1 MAVPTIGPMAD
12 HEERHLNSLK
22 SFVLRARRIRAHSL
36 ARDAKL
42 LMELQNPK
50 MTIHYTPE
58 TGDMRVTMKVPPEE
72 QVESAA
78 ARVRPLILNNEDT
91 YHAKV
96 MNALLYFAQK
106 AGLTG
111 SSLESLR
118 EMKRQWAKTNPN
130 GKNLG
135 FYEVRVQKN
144 GEPET
149 RISDNALAFSWIYGD
164 VVHADTERRE
174 EGRAYGVEERYRA
187 AVPIVVRLMMLA
199 MVTLTI
205 TERLKADGILP
216 DLGNVFDEEVIVTE
230 TELAVKTQVYVAE
243 YDENGKLPEPPAMN
257 EEFGEGWMPFAEAFK
272 DQIPTATAPESDE
285 EEGDGAS

>member
-1 MAVPTIGPMAD
+1 MAN
-12 HEERHLNSLK
+12 HEERHLKALK

-36 ARDAKL
+36 AQDAKL

-78 ARVRPLILNNEDT
+78 ARVRPLILNTEDT

-106 AGLTG
+106 AGLSVTG
-111 SSLESLR
+111 LESIR
-118 EMKRQWAKTNPN
+118 EMKRQWAKTNPK
-130 GKNLG
+130 GKSLG
-135 FYEVRVQKN
+135 FYEVRVQMN

-174 EGRAYGVEERYRA
+174 EGQAFGVEERYRA
-187 AVPIVVRLMMLA
+187 AVPVVVRLMMLA

-205 TERLKADGILP
+205 TERLKADGMLP
-216 DLGNVFDEEVIVTE
+216 HLGEVFEEDVVVTE
-230 TELAVKTQVYVAE
+230 TEIAVITQVFVAE
-243 YDENGKLPEPPAMN
+243 YDQGGKIPEPPEMDQD
-257 EEFGEGWMPFAEAFK
+257 FGEGWVPFAEAFK
-272 DQIPTATAPESDE
+272 DQFPAAVKPADT
-285 EEGDGAS
+285 DGQRET

>member
-1 MAVPTIGPMAD
+1 MAD
-12 HEERHLNSLK
+12 HEERHLNALK

-36 ARDAKL
+36 AQDAKL

-50 MTIHYTPE
+50 MTIHFTPE
-58 TGDMRVTMKVPPEE
+58 TGDMRVTTKVPPEE

-78 ARVRPLILNNEDT
+78 ARVRPLILNTEDT

-106 AGLTG
+106 AGLSATA
-111 SSLESLR
+111 LESIR
-118 EMKRQWAKTNPN
+118 EMKRQWAKTNPK
-130 GKNLG
+130 GKSLG

-174 EGRAYGVEERYRA
+174 EGKAFGVEERYRA
-187 AVPIVVRLMMLA
+187 AVPVVVRLMMLA

-205 TERLKADGILP
+205 TERLNADGMLP
-216 DLGNVFDEEVIVTE
+216 DLGGVFDEDVVVTE
-230 TELAVKTQVYVAE
+230 TEIEIAVKTQVFVAE
-243 YDENGKLPEPPAMN
+243 YDEDGKIPEPPDMDQ
-257 EEFGEGWMPFAEAFK
+257 EFGEGWVPFAEAFK
-272 DQIPTATAPESDE
+272 DQFPAPVKP
-285 EEGDGAS
+285 EGTDGEQETDSPD

>member
-1 MAVPTIGPMAD
+1 MAN
-12 HEERHLNSLK
+12 HEERHLKALK

-36 ARDAKL
+36 AQDAKL

-78 ARVRPLILNNEDT
+78 ARVRPLILNTEDT

-106 AGLTG
+106 AGLSATG
-111 SSLESLR
+111 LESIR
-118 EMKRQWAKTNPN
+118 EMKRQWAKTNPK
-130 GKNLG
+130 GKSLG
-135 FYEVRVQKN
+135 FYEVRVQMN

-174 EGRAYGVEERYRA
+174 EGQVFGVEERYRA
-187 AVPIVVRLMMLA
+187 AVPVVVRLMMLA

-205 TERLKADGILP
+205 TERLNADGMLP
-216 DLGNVFDEEVIVTE
+216 DLGDVFEEDVVVTE
-230 TELAVKTQVYVAE
+230 TEIAVKTQVFVAE
-243 YDENGKLPEPPAMN
+243 YGEDGKIPEPPEMDQ
-257 EEFGEGWMPFAEAFK
+257 ELGEGWVPFAEAFK
-272 DQIPTATAPESDE
+272 DQFPTAVKSADT
-285 EEGDGAS
+285 DGKR

>member
-1 MAVPTIGPMAD
+1 MAD
-12 HEERHLNSLK
+12 HEERHLNALK

-36 ARDAKL
+36 AQDAKL

-50 MTIHYTPE
+50 MTIHFTPE

-78 ARVRPLILNNEDT
+78 ARVRPLILNTEDT

-106 AGLTG
+106 AGLSATG
-111 SSLESLR
+111 LESIR
-118 EMKRQWAKTNPN
+118 EMKRQWAKTNPK
-130 GKNLG
+130 GKSLG

-174 EGRAYGVEERYRA
+174 EGKAFGVEERYRA
-187 AVPIVVRLMMLA
+187 AVPVVVRLMMLA

-205 TERLKADGILP
+205 TERLNADGMLP
-216 DLGNVFDEEVIVTE
+216 DLGGVFEEDVVVTE
-230 TELAVKTQVYVAE
+230 TEIAVKTQVFVAE
-243 YDENGKLPEPPAMN
+243 YDENGKIPEPPDMDQ
-257 EEFGEGWMPFAEAFK
+257 EFGEGWVPFAEAFK
-272 DQIPTATAPESDE
+272 DQFPATVKPEDA
-285 EEGDGAS
+285 DGEQETESPD

>member
-1 MAVPTIGPMAD
+1 MAD
-12 HEERHLNSLK
+12 HEERHLNALK

-36 ARDAKL
+36 AQDAKL

-50 MTIHYTPE
+50 MTIHFTPE

-78 ARVRPLILNNEDT
+78 ARVRPLILNTEDT

-106 AGLTG
+106 AGLSATG
-111 SSLESLR
+111 LESIR
-118 EMKRQWAKTNPN
+118 EMKRQWAKTNPK
-130 GKNLG
+130 GKSLG

-174 EGRAYGVEERYRA
+174 EGKAFGVEERYRA
-187 AVPIVVRLMMLA
+187 AVPVVVRLMMLA

-205 TERLKADGILP
+205 TERLKADGMLP
-216 DLGNVFDEEVIVTE
+216 DLGGVFDEDVVVTE
-230 TELAVKTQVYVAE
+230 TEIAVKTQVFVAE
-243 YDENGKLPEPPAMN
+243 YDEDGKIPEPPDMDQ
-257 EEFGEGWMPFAEAFK
+257 EFGEGWVPFAEAFK
-272 DQIPTATAPESDE
+272 DQFPATAKPE
-285 EEGDGAS
+285 GADGEQETESPD

>member
-1 MAVPTIGPMAD
+1 MAD
-12 HEERHLNSLK
+12 HEERHLSSLK

-42 LMELQNPK
+42 LMELQNPRL
-50 MTIHYTPE
+50 TIHFTPE
-58 TGDMRVTMKVPPEE
+58 TGDMRVIVKVPPEE

-78 ARVRPLILNNEDT
+78 ARVRPLILNGEDT

-106 AGLTG
+106 AGLSG
-111 SSLESLR
+111 SGLESLR

-135 FYEVRVQKN
+135 FYEVRVQTN
-144 GEPET
+144 GEPES

-164 VVHADTERRE
+164 VVHADTARRD

-187 AVPIVVRLMMLA
+187 AIPVVARLMMLA

-205 TERLKADGILP
+205 TERLRTDGVLP
-216 DLGNVFDEEVIVTE
+216 DLGDAFDEDVVITA
-230 TELAVKTQVYVAE
+230 TELAVETQVYVAE
-243 YDENGKLPEPPAMN
+243 YDEGGRPPEPPAMD
-257 EEFGEGWMPFAEAFK
+257 EEFGDEWKPFAEAFK
-272 DQIPTATAPESDE
+272 DQISTTTQPASDQAGDDAP
-285 EEGDGAS
+285 G